1 MGEAPGDPVFCVT
14 DLLPHL
20 SADQNKRTLGEGLK
34 GEELNI
40 VVGSIPYAD
49 KEAKERIKLYTMQL
63 LNERYGI
70 TERDFTRAEIEAVPA
85 FKAADVGF
93 DRSMIGAYGHD
104 DRVCAYT
111 ALRAEI
117 DAKAPAF
124 TTLCVLTDKEE
135 VGSEGTTGLQ
145 GDYTFHF
152 LKALA
157 RAQGADYEEMLRR
170 SVCVSAD
177 VNAALDPTFPE
188 VHDPRNAARM
198 NCGVCLT
205 KYTGARGNALS
216 QSASAETLSYVTN
229 VFDDAGVAW
238 QTGELGKVDQ
248 GGGGTIAKFV
258 SNRNVDTVGHWRAH
272 AFDACAV
279 RACGKAGRVDD
290 IPRIFG
296 VCYSEAVSFTF
307 IKGQG
312 VHQPYGWRA
321 PFSFTVRKG
330 PSPASQGGIAL
341 EKGALLRFAG
351 GAACFS
357 EWGMVQS
364 SYHVARAWKTCVRD
378 VERVDRHAE
387 YQLGRFFGIPLS
399 LKAAAF
405 AGRHE
410 GGLCGEQAEQTGEQ
424 LCRRYLFGTLCGPQH
439 QTADA
444 HRKRARFCVGR
455 RRYAAFPFVPLQ
467 GG

>member
-1 MGEAPGDPVFCVT
+1 MKKTKGQELAEKLTFTQPHIADAQPEALKEAQAFCEDYKAFLDAAKTEREAVKEIERRLVKAGYKPLDRTAKKPYKAGDKVYYNNRGKSILAATIGKQGLEAGARLMIAHIDSPRLDLKPNPLYEDGGLSLFKTHYYGGIRKYQWSATPLSLHGVVYKRGGEKVEFCVGEAPGDPVFCVT

-20 SADQNKRTLGEGLK
+20 SADLNRRPLSEGLK

-40 VVGSIPYAD
+40 VVGSIPYAG

-63 LNERYGI
+63 LNDRYGI

-85 FKAADVGF
+85 FRAVDVGF
-93 DRSMIGAYGHD
+93 DHSMIGAYGHD

-157 RAQGADYEEMLRR
+157 RAQGADYEEVLRR

-177 VNAALDPTFPE
+177 VNAALDPTFPD

-205 KYTGARGNALS
+205 KYTGARGKGATND
-216 QSASAETLSYVTN
+216 ASAETLSYVTN
-229 VFDDAGVAW
+229 VFDEADVAW

-258 SNRNVDTVGHWRAH
+258 SNRNVDTV
-272 AFDACAV
+272 
-279 RACGKAGRVDD
+279 D
-290 IPRIFG
+290 IG
-296 VCYSEAVSFTF
+296 VPMLSM
-307 IKGQG
+307 
-312 VHQPYGWRA
+312 HA
-321 PFSFTVRKG
+321 PFE
-330 PSPASQGGIAL
+330 L
-341 EKGALLRFAG
+341 
-351 GAACFS
+351 
-357 EWGMVQS
+357 
-364 SYHVARAWKTCVRD
+364 VAKQDVLMTYRAF
-378 VERVDRHAE
+378 
-387 YQLGRFFGIPLS
+387 L
-399 LKAAAF
+399 AF
-405 AGRHE
+405 A
-410 GGLCGEQAEQTGEQ
+410 
-424 LCRRYLFGTLCGPQH
+424 
-439 QTADA
+439 TA
-444 HRKRARFCVGR
+444 R
-455 RRYAAFPFVPLQ
+455 Q
-467 GG
+467 

>member
-20 SADQNKRTLGEGLK
+20 SADQNRRRLSEGLK

-40 VVGSIPYAD
+40 VVGSIPYAG

-63 LNERYGI
+63 LNDRYGI

-85 FKAADVGF
+85 FRAVDVGF

-157 RAQGADYEEMLRR
+157 RAQGADYEEVLRR

-177 VNAALDPTFPE
+177 VNAALDPTFPD

-205 KYTGARGNALS
+205 KYTGARGKGATND
-216 QSASAETLSYVTN
+216 ASAETLSYVTN
-229 VFDDAGVAW
+229 VFDEADVAW

-258 SNRNVDTVGHWRAH
+258 SNRNVDTV
-272 AFDACAV
+272 
-279 RACGKAGRVDD
+279 D
-290 IPRIFG
+290 IG
-296 VCYSEAVSFTF
+296 VPMLSM
-307 IKGQG
+307 
-312 VHQPYGWRA
+312 HA
-321 PFSFTVRKG
+321 PFE
-330 PSPASQGGIAL
+330 L
-341 EKGALLRFAG
+341 
-351 GAACFS
+351 
-357 EWGMVQS
+357 
-364 SYHVARAWKTCVRD
+364 VAKQDVLMTYRAF
-378 VERVDRHAE
+378 
-387 YQLGRFFGIPLS
+387 L
-399 LKAAAF
+399 AF
-405 AGRHE
+405 A
-410 GGLCGEQAEQTGEQ
+410 
-424 LCRRYLFGTLCGPQH
+424 
-439 QTADA
+439 TA
-444 HRKRARFCVGR
+444 R
-455 RRYAAFPFVPLQ
+455 Q
-467 GG
+467 